1 MHSHSPT
8 HIDSSAH
15 THVHTHIHMGW
26 VGAGPT
32 YERSSYIYNL
42 NILNDWPHAMVLH
55 NHDRGRFPAEW
66 KGSNNTMSQRDSS
79 SSPSWSQTQHLYSP
93 TPTMTGEFHSPMQ
106 WCLFSL
112 YLPQLPMFP
121 VCLRG
126 RSVSGRSASSCRMYS
141 IKPSKAPALDFML
154 LHMGKRNCL
163 IVFISLLATDGND
176 CVHYGS

>member
-1 MHSHSPT
+1 
-8 HIDSSAH
+8 
-15 THVHTHIHMGW
+15 MGW
-26 VGAGPT
+26 VGAEPT

-42 NILNDWPHAMVLH
+42 NILNDWPHAIVSH
-55 NHDRGRFPAEW
+55 SHDRGRFPAEW

-79 SSPSWSQTQHLYSP
+79 SSPSWSQTQHLCSP

-126 RSVSGRSASSCRMYS
+126 RSVSGRSASSCRMHS
-141 IKPSKAPALDFML
+141 SRIKPSKAPALDFML
-154 LHMGKRNCL
+154 FYALAHGQRELLDCSYFPSFYGWKWLCAL
-163 IVFISLLATDGND
+163 WSLNNSSHTPPRRYLL
-176 CVHYGS
+176 V